1 MVPLGEQLE
10 ESERSEDPCP
20 SVLGGKK
27 KGRVQMPSC
36 GSCKLE
42 AFLLDGFY
50 QFWKVVE

>member
-27 KGRVQMPSC
+27 KGRKEQS
-36 GSCKLE
+36 LDYILDITE
-42 AFLLDGFY
+42 HDHTLFL
-50 QFWKVVE
+50 